1 VDAGP
6 APSAPDIRF
15 ARLSR
20 RLQASV
26 VDAAVYLTM
35 PAAAALLSL
44 AAADG
49 RPHRTLAWGLGVAAF
64 LYEPLLVSWRGAT
77 IGHRSKGIRVL
88 ALATGRPPAFPRALG
103 RFAAKVAT
111 GLLTAPLVSL
121 TPRHQALHDLLA
133 GTVVEVLEGQHGSVR
148 RDAYPPADRVP
159 RAPLT
164 AERAARRVTLTAAW
178 SLLLALGV
186 AVAVQVV
193 ASDACIQARACS
205 GAEIAVLAI
214 AGQAWAVTQYALVW
228 FGLAGRLPGARG

>member
-6 APSAPDIRF
+6 AASAPDIRY

-20 RLQASV
+20 RLQAAV

-35 PAAAALLSL
+35 PAAAALVAL

-49 RPHRTLAWGLGVAAF
+49 RPHRPLAWALGVAAF

-77 IGHRSKGIRVL
+77 IGHASKGVRVL
-88 ALATGRPPAFPRALG
+88 AVATGRPPAFPRALG
-103 RFAAKVAT
+103 RFVLKAAT

-121 TPRHQALHDLLA
+121 TARHQALHDILA
-133 GTVVEVLEGQHGSVR
+133 GTVVEVREGPHGSVR
-148 RDAYPPADRVP
+148 RDAYPPEIPSTRP
-159 RAPLT
+159 PLT
-164 AERAARRVTLTAAW
+164 AGRIARRVTVTLAW
-178 SLLLALGV
+178 SLLLALVV
-186 AVAVQVV
+186 AVVV
-193 ASDACIQARACS
+193 DLLASEDCIQSRVCP
-205 GAEIAVLAI
+205 GGEIALLAI